1 MTSNA
6 VTKSLKMIFF
16 IRLWRQRKRHK
27 LNIGKIHL
35 SDFYFRTLYQTYQ
48 EGVKIDSTIHQIQ
61 IDVVLSTSIEFPMS
75 VSFFSTLENP
85 LFFTGWQAEK
95 RASDRHRNFRIPHGV
110 LMLEGAYYPS
120 DVTDTIT
127 TKKNSLHLIWSHKKF
142 LSDTQIAR
150 FSASSSLCLEIKMTT
165 LMTNK
170 PRGHELPRLKMWL
183 KLPSDSQIL
192 EIPFENSTNG

>member
-1 MTSNA
+1 MLWRNLSKWSFYKTLTTKETSQVEHWKDSSVWFLFPHPVPNISRGGQNRLNNTSNSDRCCIID
-6 VTKSLKMIFF
+6 KYRISNERLIFF
-16 IRLWRQRKRHK
+16 PYS
-27 LNIGKIHL
+27 KIP
-35 SDFYFRTLYQTYQ
+35 S
-48 EGVKIDSTIHQIQ
+48 
-61 IDVVLSTSIEFPMS
+61 
-75 VSFFSTLENP
+75 
-85 LFFTGWQAEK
+85 FFTGWQAEK

-192 EIPFENSTNG
+192 EIPFENSKP

>member
-1 MTSNA
+1 
-6 VTKSLKMIFF
+6 
-16 IRLWRQRKRHK
+16 
-27 LNIGKIHL
+27 
-35 SDFYFRTLYQTYQ
+35 
-48 EGVKIDSTIHQIQ
+48 
-61 IDVVLSTSIEFPMS
+61 
-75 VSFFSTLENP
+75 
-85 LFFTGWQAEK
+85 
-95 RASDRHRNFRIPHGV
+95 
-110 LMLEGAYYPS
+110 MLEGAYYPS

-192 EIPFENSTNG
+192 EIPFENSTNE